1 MPMIDFT
8 WIGWLKFWVLVALA
22 IWAALMAGFF
32 FVLPEEKKAI
42 VREKWGD
49 PADCPRIIWGWFSE
63 ATTAIW
69 KVIKGATLA
78 TSEIVPDTAQSPTVA
93 ALPEE
98 PLTFDKLRELTSGDS
113 AQHADYYLN
122 QADMLIGKMRYE
134 ALPADL
140 DAERIARLVIAI
152 DKLAAVKGYD
162 LEAAMR
168 KALAS

>member
-1 MPMIDFT
+1 MPLIDLS
-8 WIGWLKFWVLVALA
+8 WIGWLKFWALVLFAGWVAA
-22 IWAALMAGFF
+22 MAAFF
-32 FVLPEEKKAI
+32 FVLPEEKKAVI
-42 VREKWGD
+42 REKWGD

-63 ATTAIW
+63 GATAIW

-78 TSEIVPDTAQSPTVA
+78 TSEIVPDAAQSPA
-93 ALPEE
+93 MPEE

-122 QADMLIGKMRYE
+122 QADMLIGNMRYE

-140 DAERIARLVIAI
+140 EAERIARLVIAI
-152 DKLAAVKGYD
+152 DKLAAAKGYD